1 MSADALSSGPM
12 ASARTESRATTAGKW
27 LLALVIPASAQALGS
42 LPVEILVTMSA
53 LASLSCGLVW
63 MDRGS
68 RGSRASHWVLL
79 AMMALLAMTVAQAIP
94 IPEGMAR
101 ALTPANAEIW
111 DRSLSPLHEL
121 GPAWHTLS
129 IAPAATRVEVLKGF
143 FYCCVFL
150 AALRVASLERGE
162 QFLTRIVVFSTCLMA
177 VSALA
182 HMAVGADRVYGIY
195 RPRELYAYRAGR
207 LAPLLNTNHLAA
219 YLNIGAC
226 VALWCLV
233 ARRSIPRPL
242 SASAALV
249 LVGTSVWQGSRGA
262 AGALLFGAIL
272 TIALTLFVR
281 RRFDSRRAEAAIL
294 GACAVA
300 AAFMVSVAL
309 SDVAREHLVS
319 REYSKYAVARASLR
333 LVASSPWFGVGRGG
347 FESVFSSVRE
357 GTTYYT
363 WTHPENGM
371 IQWLVEWGV
380 PLSVACFAILGW
392 ALRPQL
398 LLRAVRP
405 AVGAWAAVV
414 AAVLHD
420 LVDFHFEV
428 PGVVAL
434 GAVCVAIV
442 VSGRASTKES
452 IPSVRRP
459 SMRYAAFA
467 MVAGTGVSVVLV
479 WPVLFHTLAE
489 ERRQLSDLAV
499 DKTVSREAFNAVIR
513 AAILRYPGEPF
524 FPLMGA
530 VRAQVNDE
538 GSVVPW
544 VGRALERDPHFGR
557 AHFVLAR
564 SLGPSHAAQARL
576 EYRLAYENDV
586 QLRDQIVKESVR
598 LVEDAG
604 TALEMVPEGPSG
616 VDVLR
621 ALVVALADRRPS
633 TAVVLDRELE
643 RRAAEDD
650 GPLRRRVEAAV
661 SDAADDASWCAKKEC
676 IRDGLSMAA
685 TVSEREPT
693 RCESHVLVA
702 RLRILNGEVTTALDG
717 LERSLDTV
725 TDRPGCQR
733 QLITLALGG
742 GQPRRGDMALE
753 RLIRGGCG
761 ASADCADLYA
771 WAAGIEEGRGHF
783 VSAVRL
789 YKLILQIN
797 PEREDLLQ
805 HIGELGVHDG
815 ALGDAVEAYASL
827 SALHPSDPQWLAKAA
842 ALRAGRAPR
851 APGVVPP

>member
-1 MSADALSSGPM
+1 M
-12 ASARTESRATTAGKW
+12 ASARTESRATAAGKW
-27 LLALVIPASAQALGS
+27 LLALVVPASAQALGS
-42 LPVEILVTMSA
+42 LPVEVLVAMSA
-53 LASLSCGLVW
+53 LAALSCGLLW
-63 MDRGS
+63 MERDNPT
-68 RGSRASHWVLL
+68 SRASRWVLL
-79 AMMALLAMTVAQAIP
+79 AMAVLLAMTVVQAIP
-94 IPEGMAR
+94 LPAGVAR
-101 ALTPANAEIW
+101 ALTPANGEIW
-111 DRSLSPLHEL
+111 DRALSPLHEL

-162 QFLTRIVVFSTCLMA
+162 QFLVRLVVFSTCVMA
-177 VSALA
+177 ISALA
-182 HMAVGADRVYGIY
+182 HMAVSAERVYGVY

-226 VALWCLV
+226 VALWALV
-233 ARRSIPRPL
+233 ARRSMPRPL

-262 AGALLFGAIL
+262 VGALLFGAIL
-272 TIALTLFVR
+272 TIGLTLYVK

-319 REYSKYAVARASLR
+319 REYNKYAVAKASFR

-347 FESVFSSVRE
+347 FESIFSSVRE

-371 IQWLVEWGV
+371 MQWFVEWGV
-380 PLSVACFAILGW
+380 PLSIASVAILGW

-398 LLRAVRP
+398 VLRAVRP
-405 AVGAWAAVV
+405 AVGAWVAVV

-442 VSGRASTKES
+442 VSGRVSSREAT
-452 IPSVRRP
+452 PTDRWP
-459 SMRYAAFA
+459 AMRYAASA
-467 MVAGTGVSVVLV
+467 LVAGTGLAVAFV
-479 WPVLFHTLAE
+479 WPAMFHTLAE
-489 ERRQLSDLAV
+489 DRRHLSELAV
-499 DKTVSREAFNAVIR
+499 DKAASREQFTAAIR
-513 AAILRYPGEPF
+513 AAILRYPSEPF

-530 VRAQVNDE
+530 VRAQVNEE

-564 SLGPSHAAQARL
+564 SLGSSHAAQARL

-586 QLRDQIVKESVR
+586 QLRDQIVKEGLR
-598 LVEDAG
+598 LVEDAD
-604 TALEMVPEGPSG
+604 TALEMVPEGPAG

-633 TAVVLDRELE
+633 TAVLLDREIE
-643 RRAAEDD
+643 RRSPEDI

-661 SDAADDASWCAKKEC
+661 SDAADEASWCARKEC
-676 IRDGLSMAA
+676 VRDGLSMAA
-685 TVSEREPT
+685 TVSEREPA

-702 RLRILNGEVTTALDG
+702 RLKVLNGDVTSALDG

-733 QLITLALGG
+733 QLITLALGN
-742 GQPRRGDMALE
+742 GQTRRGDMALE

-761 ASADCADLYA
+761 ASADCSDLYA
-771 WAAGIEEGRGHF
+771 WAGGVEEGRGHF

-789 YKLILQIN
+789 YKLILQIA

-815 ALGDAVEAYASL
+815 ALGDAVDAYASL
-827 SALHPSDPQWLAKAA
+827 SARHPADPQWLAKAA
-842 ALRAGRAPR
+842 ALRAARVP
-851 APGVVPP
+851 PSPVVPP